1 MAAFNKLGSLLRHST
16 LASGAP
22 ASSSPALFNA
32 ARLMSTKLFVGGLA
46 WGTDDQALRDSFAT
60 FGEVTEARIIT
71 DRDTG
76 KSRGFGFVNFSN
88 SDAAKDALAM
98 DGQELQGRN
107 IRVNFANE
115 RPAGSRG
122 GGGGGF
128 GGGGY
133 GSSGGGYGGG
143 GYGGGSYGGGNQ
155 SYGSRGGQ
163 DSF

>member
-1 MAAFNKLGSLLRHST
+1 
-16 LASGAP
+16 
-22 ASSSPALFNA
+22 
-32 ARLMSTKLFVGGLA
+32 MSTKLFVGGLS
-46 WGTDDQALRDSFAT
+46 WGTDDQVLRDSFAT

-115 RPAGSRG
+115 RPAGNR

-143 GYGGGSYGGGNQ
+143 SNQ
-155 SYGSRGGQ
+155 SYGSGGGQ

>member
-1 MAAFNKLGSLLRHST
+1 MAAFNKLGSLLRRST
-16 LASGAP
+16 LASSAP
-22 ASSSPALFNA
+22 ASSAPALFNA
-32 ARLMSTKLFVGGLA
+32 ARLMSTKLFVGGLS
-46 WGTDDQALRDSFAT
+46 WGTDDQVLRDSFAT

-115 RPAGSRG
+115 RPAGNR
-122 GGGGGF
+122 GGGF

-143 GYGGGSYGGGNQ
+143 GNQ
-155 SYGSRGGQ
+155 SYGSGGGQ